1 MLQLPINLT
10 INFTLG
16 FGASKSIIYS
26 MVLRLSL
33 LIFIPQQKPWS
44 SKNSAESPL
53 QRRRPPPPL
62 LVGDWRFQTTKNNAK
77 ETLPKKTFILSKLYQ
92 ISEGKEK
99 ITIFLLFP

>member
-10 INFTLG
+10 IYFTLG
-16 FGASKSIIYS
+16 FGASKSIIYW

-44 SKNSAESPL
+44 SKNSAESP
-53 QRRRPPPPL
+53 PPL
-62 LVGDWRFQTTKNNAK
+62 PRGGLALSNDKKYRQRNST
-77 ETLPKKTFILSKLYQ
+77 KKTFILSKLYQ

-99 ITIFLLFP
+99 N

>member
-1 MLQLPINLT
+1 M
-10 INFTLG
+10 
-16 FGASKSIIYS
+16 A
-26 MVLRLSL
+26 LRLSL

-53 QRRRPPPPL
+53 PPF

-77 ETLPKKTFILSKLYQ
+77 ETLPKKHLFYQNYIKLVRA
-92 ISEGKEK
+92 KKK

>member
-10 INFTLG
+10 IYFTLG
-16 FGASKSIIYS
+16 FGASKSIIYW

-53 QRRRPPPPL
+53 PPPPF
-62 LVGDWRFQTTKNNAK
+62 LVGDWHFQTTKNNAK
-77 ETLPKKTFILSKLYQ
+77 ETLPKKHLFYQNYIKLVRA
-92 ISEGKEK
+92 KKK
-99 ITIFLLFP
+99 INIFLLFP